1 MSAAGLSCLAAI
13 PLMPIGDLIVLCF
26 TAPVFA
32 VFLEFLLLGR
42 RIKVTTLT
50 LCCLI
55 GEILGH
61 VEQSI
66 RGTPSSPWRHSCNAA
81 LLQPHHHPYGVR
93 LSPPPETAE
102 DLKQGSQYYLGVGL
116 CLFVA
121 AGVAVSNVINVRVKR
136 INESVST
143 SSS

>member
-1 MSAAGLSCLAAI
+1 
-13 PLMPIGDLIVLCF
+13 MPIGDLIVLCF

-42 RIKVTTLT
+42 QIKVTTLT

-55 GEILGH
+55 GEILGY

-66 RGTPSSPWRHSCNAA
+66 RVLPLVLGDILVVQPSFIFGRAETPITTTD
-81 LLQPHHHPYGVR
+81 GVR

-121 AGVAVSNVINVRVKR
+121 ASVAVSLDFG
-136 INESVST
+136 
-143 SSS
+143 SSLLSF